1 MRSGEKQGME
11 ENGAVLVLSGC
22 GRSAAGWEVGQK
34 VGVSRRGTGSS
45 RPCRGS
51 GAFSQCSATSR
62 LFIWLTLLLAVP
74 LPRHHRARGEHPAMM
89 RRGPARS
96 IALEHD
102 ARNSQMETSTQV
114 LTDS

>member
-1 MRSGEKQGME
+1 MQRSRVGGRAEGWGLQTGDRLLQALQG
-11 ENGAVLVLSGC
+11 VWSLQPVFRHLS
-22 GRSAAGWEVGQK
+22 ALHLA
-34 VGVSRRGTGSS
+34 
-45 RPCRGS
+45 
-51 GAFSQCSATSR
+51 
-62 LFIWLTLLLAVP
+62 LTLLLAVP

-102 ARNSQMETSTQV
+102 ARSSQMETSTQV

>member
-1 MRSGEKQGME
+1 MGDRLLQALQG
-11 ENGAVLVLSGC
+11 VWRLQPVFRHLS
-22 GRSAAGWEVGQK
+22 ALHLA
-34 VGVSRRGTGSS
+34 
-45 RPCRGS
+45 
-51 GAFSQCSATSR
+51 
-62 LFIWLTLLLAVP
+62 LTLLLAVP

-114 LTDS
+114 FTNS